1 LGAVSGAAWVSDLTD
16 AELAKMEMLLR
27 DRSTFLDIDDSMRIA
42 RELLEE
48 VHRQR
53 QLLEQAGFLGA
64 ENERLHVHLAK
75 AQESNRNLLDWHR
88 EAERLRVELEKLRH
102 HGASLR
108 P

>member
-1 LGAVSGAAWVSDLTD
+1 MSDLTD
-16 AELAKMEMLLR
+16 AELAEMEMLPR
-27 DRSTFLDIDDSMRIA
+27 DRSTYLDVDDYMRIA

-53 QLLEQAGFLGA
+53 RLVEQAGFLGA
-64 ENERLHVHLAK
+64 ENERLHANLAK

-88 EAERLRVELEKLRH
+88 EAERLRVELERLRH
-102 HGASLR
+102 HRASLR